1 MSTLERYRVMVP
13 AHAAVADAVVL
24 LELELAVADHTA
36 SAWGTRFDDGMVW
49 AAAHSVELSPA
60 VQGGAQVTGP
70 LTSQRDGDL
79 SRTYASLARSDDDDW
94 WRLTWYGQRY
104 LDTRSKLAAV
114 GPRWVSA

>member
-1 MSTLERYRVMVP
+1 MSTLGRYRALIP
-13 AHAAVADAVVL
+13 AHAAVADELVL

-60 VQGGAQVTGP
+60 VQGGAQVTGH

-79 SRTYASLARSDDDDW
+79 SRTYGSLARNDGDDW
-94 WRLTWYGQRY
+94 WRLTFYGQRY
-104 LDTRSKLAAV
+104 LETRSKLAAA